1 MCNSILALKKVVSY
15 AAERLRYETE
25 RLGTYCYLSFKTR
38 GRPSEMH
45 GHLKQAVTYISPSV
59 FKEKVKLV
67 ATCFEQKMLIIILLV
82 LAKKI
87 YNV

>member
-1 MCNSILALKKVVSY
+1 MYNSILAFKKVVSY

-45 GHLKQAVTYISPSV
+45 GHLKQAVAYISPSV

-67 ATCFEQKMLIIILLV
+67 ATCFQLRILIIILL
-82 LAKKI
+82 LLPKK
-87 YNV
+87 NL